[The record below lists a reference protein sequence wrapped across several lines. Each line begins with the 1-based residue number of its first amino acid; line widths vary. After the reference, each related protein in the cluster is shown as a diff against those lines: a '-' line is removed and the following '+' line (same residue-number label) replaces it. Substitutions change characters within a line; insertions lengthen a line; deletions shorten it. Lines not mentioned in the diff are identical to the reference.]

1 MWPAGTEAQGYQR
14 AFYPHVNLE
23 RLVSTAFCLYGRWGG
38 GERRTWLLDL
48 RPQPPLMVGVAG
60 SELGFPSA
68 RVPSGFALTST
79 EWHELPWWLRG
90 KKSTCQCRRCKR
102 CRFDPW
108 IGKIPWRR
116 NGNPLQYSCLEKSM
130 DNRLQSLRSQRVGYD
145 WAAEHHHHYHTA
157 VIVLVIP
164 HVCVFGY
171 ISNTQID
178 CRHKKYQQCI
188 SRMKNVKNGSFLSLH
203 WPPFHSPT

>member
-1 MWPAGTEAQGYQR
+1 MRRWREENLVTGPQATAPFDGRSGWIRARLSQR
-14 AFYPHVNLE
+14 QSPV
-23 RLVSTAFCLYGRWGG
+23 RFCTDLHRM
-38 GERRTWLLDL
+38 TWAS
-48 RPQPPLMVGVAG
+48 LMA
-60 SELGFPSA
+60 
-68 RVPSGFALTST
+68 
-79 EWHELPWWLRG
+79 PW